1 MRRMTY
7 ALTYVLGAMLLLI
20 AIAATLVYAVPAAW
34 VAAYVAH
41 ASGGRV
47 QIAHAR
53 GLWHSGSGNLV
64 LAGGAGG
71 ATATHWPQRL
81 TWRIRPRGLLQWH
94 LRLTLPEAGAPLEA
108 TLRTDL
114 SGWAVDIAP
123 WRGVI
128 PLQALAG
135 LGAPFNTLALEGDA
149 RIALAQVNLS
159 SADTNSAKPAAAP
172 NVEIDIARLRSALAQ
187 GVVLGDYAVRGTAA
201 AGGASFNLRTLQGAL
216 LLDGAG
222 QCTISAIKNR
232 LACGFAGT
240 ARAARHDDALL
251 GNLLGLLDKSSLPPG
266 GATPV
271 TELRW

>member
-20 AIAATLVYAVPAAW
+20 AIAATLVYAGPAAW

-172 NVEIDIARLRSALAQ
+172 NVEI
-187 GVVLGDYAVRGTAA
+187 VLGDYAVRGTAA

-222 QCTISAIKNR
+222 QCTMSAIKNR

-251 GNLLGLLDKSSLPPG
+251 GNLLGLLGKSSLPPG
-266 GATPV
+266 GTTPV